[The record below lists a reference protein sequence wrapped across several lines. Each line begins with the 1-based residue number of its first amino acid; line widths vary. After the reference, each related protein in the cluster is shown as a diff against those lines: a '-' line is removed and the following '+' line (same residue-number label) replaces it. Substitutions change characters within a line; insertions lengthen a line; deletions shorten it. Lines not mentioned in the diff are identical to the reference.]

1 MSAAK
6 PVLLILGSGANI
18 GQGVARAFSAK
29 GYQVAATSR
38 SEKPKSEQVPA
49 DGIDLHI
56 KSDLADA
63 SSVPGVFEKVRQA
76 LGQAPSVV
84 VYNAAALTFT
94 PPDDPLALSVEDLN
108 RDFQINTASV
118 LEAAKQTVAGFGS
131 LPSSSAKTFI
141 YTGNRLT
148 DGPLPRFVDLGIGK
162 TASAH
167 LIAAASE
174 AYAPKGYRFYFADQ
188 RAPDGGSP
196 NLDGAAHGKF
206 YTELAEGKTSLPWL
220 ATFVSGVGY
229 TDFRK

>member
-6 PVLLILGSGANI
+6 PILLILGSGANI

-29 GYQVAATSR
+29 GYRVAATSR
-38 SEKPKSEQVPA
+38 SEKPKQEQVPA
-49 DGIDLHI
+49 YAIDLHI
-56 KSDLADA
+56 TSDLVDA
-63 SSVPGVFEKVRQA
+63 GSILGVFEKVRQA

-118 LEAAKQTVAGFGS
+118 LEAAKQAVAGFSS
-131 LPSSSAKTFI
+131 LPSAAAKTFI

-148 DGPLPRFVDLGIGK
+148 DGPLPGFVDLGIGK
-162 TASAH
+162 SGSAH

-174 AYAPKGYRFYFADQ
+174 AYAPKGFRFYFADQ
-188 RAPDGGSP
+188 RAADGGKP
-196 NLDGAAHGKF
+196 NLDGAAHGEF
-206 YTELAEGKTSLPWL
+206 YLELAEGKTNVPWL
-220 ATFVSGVGY
+220 ATFAASLGY
-229 TDFRK
+229 RNFRN

>member
-6 PVLLILGSGANI
+6 PVLLILGSGSNI

-38 SEKPKSEQVPA
+38 SEKPKAEQVPA
-49 DGIDLHI
+49 DAIDLHI

-63 SSVPGVFEKVRQA
+63 SSVPGVFEKVRQT

-84 VYNAAALTFT
+84 VYN
-94 PPDDPLALSVEDLN
+94 DDPLALSVEDLN

-118 LEAAKQTVAGFGS
+118 LEAAKQAAAGFGN
-131 LPSSSAKTFI
+131 LPSSAAKTFI

-167 LIAAASE
+167 LIASASE

-206 YTELAEGKTSLPWL
+206 YTELAEGTTNLPWL

-229 TDFRK
+229 KDFRN